1 MESGKAPILNDNV
14 GLINLKQLTL
24 RQKSLGVPNVE
35 ILQPVLS
42 YMKKRNNMNE
52 YVRNTKIFQMVKDL
66 LVNFRC
72 VTKLDLTVADIYSHI
87 HESSS

>member
-1 MESGKAPILNDNV
+1 
-14 GLINLKQLTL
+14 
-24 RQKSLGVPNVE
+24 
-35 ILQPVLS
+35 
-42 YMKKRNNMNE
+42 MNE

-66 LVNFRC
+66 LVNFHC

>member
-1 MESGKAPILNDNV
+1 
-14 GLINLKQLTL
+14 
-24 RQKSLGVPNVE
+24 
-35 ILQPVLS
+35 
-42 YMKKRNNMNE
+42 MNE